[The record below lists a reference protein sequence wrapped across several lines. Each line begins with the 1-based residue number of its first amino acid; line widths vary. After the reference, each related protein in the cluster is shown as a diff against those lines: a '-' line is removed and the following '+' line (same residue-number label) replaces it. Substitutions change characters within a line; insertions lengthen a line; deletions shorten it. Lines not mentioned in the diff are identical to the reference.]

1 MNRSKTRIVATLS
14 LAAVV
19 TVRLVAQPVAAIH
32 ELVGCGA
39 ESQLHQLF
47 LFLHQVSLL
56 LFAVGGILAAVSL
69 SYAGVMV
76 MYGSE
81 DAKRRAIERVK
92 RVMLGVGLL
101 WTAPFI
107 IAFLLVPLNICSGGV

>member
-1 MNRSKTRIVATLS
+1 MRRPKARTVATLS
-14 LAAVV
+14 TTVV
-19 TVRLVAQPVAAIH
+19 LLTVTAQPVAAVH
-32 ELVGCGA
+32 DLVGCGG
-39 ESQLHQLF
+39 ESSLHQLY

-76 MYGSE
+76 MWGSE

-101 WTAPFI
+101 WTSPFI
-107 IAFLLVPLNICSGGV
+107 VAFLLSPLSCPGGV